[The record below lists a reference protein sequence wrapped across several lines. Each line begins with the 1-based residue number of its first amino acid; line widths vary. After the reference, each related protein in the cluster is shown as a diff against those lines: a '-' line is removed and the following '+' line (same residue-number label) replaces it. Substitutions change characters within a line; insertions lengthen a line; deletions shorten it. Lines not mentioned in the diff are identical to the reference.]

1 MITHFINGHL
11 DVQEFHVRKTKALVQ
26 VYSNFSQYG
35 FFRNL
40 QLRDR
45 QHHFRITN
53 EILKTFDSS
62 NEIALVLLDLSA
74 AFYTLDYT
82 LLIERLRLYLNFF
95 RHCSAMVHIIILMG
109 PFSES
114 NYSVAPNENIVQ
126 NYLNIALLNV
136 F

>member
-11 DVQEFHVRKTKALVQ
+11 DVPEFHIRKTIAPVL

-35 FFRNL
+35 LFLNL
-40 QLRDR
+40 QLTDR
-45 QHHFRITN
+45 HHSKVTA

-62 NEIALVLLDLSA
+62 NEVVLVLLHLPATFD
-74 AFYTLDYT
+74 TLDHT
-82 LLIERLRLYLNFF
+82 LLIERLRLYLNFS

-114 NYSVAPNENIVQ
+114 NYSGAPNENIVQ
-126 NYLNIALLNV
+126 NHLNIALFNV